1 MKERGLFL
9 NSRFIFGNQNW
20 EDDFFHLSVH
30 IKMIKHFWMILREF
44 VDPRIKVKMK
54 ESFSGDV
61 RFRFIWMLL
70 LIQLQWDRM
79 MARNHKLKDMKGY
92 EAM

>member
-1 MKERGLFL
+1 
-9 NSRFIFGNQNW
+9 
-20 EDDFFHLSVH
+20 
-30 IKMIKHFWMILREF
+30 MIKHFWMILREF

-70 LIQLQWDRM
+70 SIQLQKNKMQWDRM